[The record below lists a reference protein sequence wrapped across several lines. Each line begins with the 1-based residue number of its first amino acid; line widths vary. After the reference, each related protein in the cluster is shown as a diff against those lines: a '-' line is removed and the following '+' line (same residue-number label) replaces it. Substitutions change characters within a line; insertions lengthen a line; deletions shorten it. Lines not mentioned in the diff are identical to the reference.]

1 MIRYVILLLALWG
14 GSHFSCLFASPMLAV
29 GSGDISYR
37 DSLLREISL
46 RGSVETGCYLSFP
59 IGESSINPF
68 FGNNASELASLRR
81 FLHYALEDSLL
92 GVRRIFIT
100 GYSSVDGSALQNER
114 LSLDRARNLYRYLTG
129 VCGLSP
135 DYPVEIKSVGAD
147 WAKLRA
153 LIADS
158 FYPWRSDALRI
169 IDSAYSPDWKKL
181 QLGNL
186 GGGDAH
192 YRMYNELY
200 PLLRRV
206 EVKITYDLFSMQR
219 KSMRLAASHASGRA
233 DTLFVYVMNKTDG
246 KEAARAAENVTETT
260 GAGRADTLATAQAL
274 QRRKKKVSREKAE
287 NKASSPLWP
296 LVAIKT
302 NLLFDL
308 ALAPNL
314 ELEVPLGQR
323 WSLNGEFLFPW
334 WLIDGHKYCFQS
346 LAGGLEAR
354 LWLGNRTARSPLRG
368 HFAGL
373 YAEGG
378 MYDLQWKKRGYQ
390 GDYFVTAGVSYGYS
404 MPLGRHWNL
413 EFSLGVGA
421 LYTPYRRYDASDD
434 YRTLYWQKDGSYT
447 WIGPTKAK
455 ISLVWLIGN
464 KKGGKR

>member
-14 GSHFSCLFASPMLAV
+14 GSYFSCLFASPMLAV

-92 GVRRIFIT
+92 SVRRIFIT

-129 VCGLSP
+129 VCGLSTE
-135 DYPVEIKSVGAD
+135 YPVDIKSVGAD

-169 IDSAYSPDWKKL
+169 IDSAYSPEWKKL

-206 EVKITYDLFSMQR
+206 EVKISYDLFSMQR
-219 KSMRLAASHASGRA
+219 KSMCLGASHASGRS

-246 KEAARAAENVTETT
+246 KEAARVAENVSEPM
-260 GAGRADTLATAQAL
+260 GERRADTLATAQAL
-274 QRRKKKVSREKAE
+274 
-287 NKASSPLWP
+287 SPLRP
-296 LVAIKT
+296 LLAIKT

-314 ELEVPLGQR
+314 ELEIPLGRR
-323 WSLNGEFLFPW
+323 WSLSGEFLFPW
-334 WLIDGHKYCFQS
+334 WLIDHHKYCFQS

-404 MPLGRHWNL
+404 LPLGRHWNL

-421 LYTPYRRYDASDD
+421 LYTPYRRYVASDD

-455 ISLVWLIGN
+455 ISLVWLLGN
-464 KKGGKR
+464 KKGGGK